1 MFHFGVFRLVH
12 HDMEH
17 FEGIFKL
24 RLYVSQLLL
33 RNFVIKIVLDKGI
46 VIYIVRIY
54 EDLSRDLQLEL
65 VTIVIQ
71 KATLDE

>member
-1 MFHFGVFRLVH
+1 
-12 HDMEH
+12 MEH

-54 EDLSRDLQLEL
+54 EDLSRDLQPKL

-71 KATLDE
+71 KATLVE